1 MDLRDTTHS
10 NTALVV
16 VTVIAVLLH
25 VGIGPQ
31 ISIFGGRINFMLV
44 LAIVYAFSGNTR
56 SAVIAGFACGLFYD
70 LTASVP
76 VGLMTLLLT
85 IGGFV
90 LSNTPSA
97 SVGSSLADASRL
109 SFVYAFVICIV
120 YSLLLL
126 IMGVRSDVM
135 ATVFG
140 HGFTSAIITGLVTI
154 PALMFSGVLDGQR
167 HSFSSRGKGSRFK
180 GIK

>member
-1 MDLRDTTHS
+1 MEFRDTNRIH
-10 NTALVV
+10 TALM
-16 VTVIAVLLH
+16 VTAIVAAVLQVSLA
-25 VGIGPQ
+25 PQ
-31 ISIFGGRINFMLV
+31 VSILGGRINFMLV

-154 PALMFSGVLDGQR
+154 PALMFSGVLDGQHR
-167 HSFSSRGKGSRFK
+167 SFSSRGKGSRFK

>member
-16 VTVIAVLLH
+16 VTLIAVLLH

-44 LAIVYAFSGNTR
+44 LAILYAFSGNAR

-109 SFVYAFVICIV
+109 SFVYAFAICIV

-154 PALMFSGVLDGQR
+154 PALMFSGVLDGQHR
-167 HSFSSRGKGSRFK
+167 SFSSRGKGSRFK